1 MLSSTTPIH
10 INLQKIKRNRRTKKY
25 KKKTNPKNKMCLLPA
40 SQFKLHLYLSQPVK
54 TRVSSEY
61 RSLPNVLIQTSM
73 YKKQLQNFIFK
84 FLPKSH
90 FSWSRRK
97 KKRKRKDEQAGVQ
110 EWLRAFWSCMSKYFS
125 GLVVFVHSFIS
136 VPGLKCWLV

>member
-10 INLQKIKRNRRTKKY
+10 INLQKIKRNRHTKKY
-25 KKKTNPKNKMCLLPA
+25 KKKQKTNPKTKCAFCQPPSLNYNCISPNLLKLESPLSKEA
-40 SQFKLHLYLSQPVK
+40 SQMFF
-54 TRVSSEY
+54 
-61 RSLPNVLIQTSM
+61 LIQTSM

-90 FSWSRRK
+90 SSWSRRKKKERGKK

-110 EWLRAFWSCMSKYFS
+110 EWLRAF
-125 GLVVFVHSFIS
+125 
-136 VPGLKCWLV
+136 

>member
-25 KKKTNPKNKMCLLPA
+25 KKKQTQNKMCLLPA

-73 YKKQLQNFIFK
+73 YKKNSYRILYLNFFQK
-84 FLPKSH
+84 VTSAGPEEKKK
-90 FSWSRRK
+90 K
-97 KKRKRKDEQAGVQ
+97 KKR
-110 EWLRAFWSCMSKYFS
+110 
-125 GLVVFVHSFIS
+125 
-136 VPGLKCWLV
+136 